1 MLAFRMH
8 FYHLNQWG
16 SSLLKHLKFNSKPP
30 ILLRRTALICA
41 VLVFIIIGI
50 SAFIRLSGNG
60 LGCSPWPVC
69 YGEILQA
76 TPQSIHNAAQLQASL
91 PILTARIG
99 HRILAVVLLPIILIL
114 IILGYTHR
122 PKCTDARL
130 LPAIALLLVLF
141 LAVLGRWTSGRH
153 IPIITL
159 GNLIAGF
166 LLFGLCWRLFISNL
180 NQAIKKP
187 LSKSIRLWQLLT
199 IVLLLALI
207 VFGGLVSSSYAGLNC
222 HNLADC
228 FLPTSLEL
236 QSLNPLQIPTL
247 NKSLIIIPT
256 HPHGITAN
264 TIHLWLSLVTAVFLV
279 IFSLNLFCNKR
290 PIASLF
296 LLIFLSSEIMLGLL
310 LERNNLPLSLVI
322 THNLLAAALLATLV
336 AID

>member
-1 MLAFRMH
+1 MSR
-8 FYHLNQWG
+8 
-16 SSLLKHLKFNSKPP
+16 LLKHLEFYSKPP

-41 VLVFIIIGI
+41 VLVLIIIGI

-69 YGEILQA
+69 YGEILQG
-76 TPQSIHNAAQLQASL
+76 TPQSIHNAIQLQASP
-91 PILTARIG
+91 PILTARIA

-114 IILGYTHR
+114 IILGYTLR
-122 PKCTDARL
+122 PKSTDARWL
-130 LPAIALLLVLF
+130 SAIALILVIF
-141 LAVLGRWTSGRH
+141 LAFLGRWTSGRH
-153 IPIITL
+153 IPIVTL

-166 LLFGLCWRLFISNL
+166 LLFGLCWRLFISKL
-180 NQAIKKP
+180 NQSSIKP
-187 LSKSIRLWQLLT
+187 LSKSIRLWQILT
-199 IVLLLALI
+199 ISLLLALI
-207 VFGGLVSSSYAGLNC
+207 VFGGLVSSSYAGLSC
-222 HNLADC
+222 PNLADC

-247 NKSLIIIPT
+247 NKSLTDIPI

-279 IFSLNLFCNKR
+279 ILSVNLFRNKR

-310 LERNNLPLSLVI
+310 LGHNNLPLSLVI
-322 THNLLAAALLATLV
+322 THNLLAATLLATLV
-336 AID
+336 GID

>member
-1 MLAFRMH
+1 M
-8 FYHLNQWG
+8 
-16 SSLLKHLKFNSKPP
+16 LKHLEFYSKPP

-60 LGCSPWPVC
+60 LGCSPWPLC
-69 YGEILQA
+69 YGEILQG
-76 TPQSIHNAAQLQASL
+76 TPQSIHNATQLQASL
-91 PILTARIG
+91 PIFTARIA

-114 IILGYTHR
+114 IILGYTLR
-122 PKCTDARL
+122 PKRIDARL
-130 LPAIALLLVLF
+130 LPAIALILVIF

-166 LLFGLCWRLFISNL
+166 LLFGLCWRLFISKL
-180 NQAIKKP
+180 NQSSKKP

-207 VFGGLVSSSYAGLNC
+207 VFGGLVSSSYAGLSC
-222 HNLADC
+222 PNLADC

-247 NKSLIIIPT
+247 NKSLTVIPI

-264 TIHLWLSLVTAVFLV
+264 TIHLWLSLITSVFLV
-279 IFSLNLFCNKR
+279 IFSLNLFRNKR

-296 LLIFLSSEIMLGLL
+296 ILFFLSSEIMLGLL

-336 AID
+336 GID